1 MIENVV
7 LVQFF
12 GGIVVIILANYFAMK
27 YGLNGLRENVV
38 EIKVDVKSLLQNDA
52 KQDTDIALNKQSIEH
67 LETTMEQRGEER

>member
-12 GGIVVIILANYFAMK
+12 GGIVIIILANYFAVK
-27 YGLNGLRENVV
+27 YGLNGVREDVV
-38 EIKVDVKSLLQNDA
+38 EIKVDVKSLLKNDA